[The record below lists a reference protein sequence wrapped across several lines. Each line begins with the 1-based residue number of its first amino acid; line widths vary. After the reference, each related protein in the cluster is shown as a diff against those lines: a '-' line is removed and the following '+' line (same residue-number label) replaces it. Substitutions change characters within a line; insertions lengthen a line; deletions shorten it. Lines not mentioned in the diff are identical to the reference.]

1 MAEHVIVWDLET
13 VSDLG
18 AVARAHYLP
27 ERAVEVAREV
37 WAEVSQAAISPD
49 RLHWSGRKGRWS
61 LVGLRHRARSTP
73 GSAQRRN

>member
-37 WAEVSQAAISPD
+37 WA
-49 RLHWSGRKGRWS
+49 
-61 LVGLRHRARSTP
+61 RSFPSCHFTRS
-73 GSAQRRN
+73 SALER